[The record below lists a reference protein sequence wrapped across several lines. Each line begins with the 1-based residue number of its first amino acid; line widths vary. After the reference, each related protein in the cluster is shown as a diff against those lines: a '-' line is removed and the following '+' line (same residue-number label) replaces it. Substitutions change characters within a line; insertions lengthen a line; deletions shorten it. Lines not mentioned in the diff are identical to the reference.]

1 LANIDD
7 ELIVLATLKGEL
19 IGEVVGQRRTRIQ
32 FIAYYGQS
40 RFHVQRYDV
49 GIVHY

>member
-7 ELIVLATLKGEL
+7 ELIVLATLKGEI

-40 RFHVQRYDV
+40 RFNVQRYDV
-49 GIVHY
+49 CIVHY